1 MRYCANCGQLNED
14 SSKFCT
20 ACGTPMYPASINN
33 IQPQFQQPIYPVKP
47 QSKPIY
53 KKPWFI
59 ILCAV
64 WILFILFILSTVRI
78 KDTESDSAI
87 NVAASSAVSSETTT
101 LETTT
106 EEITEPP
113 TEAPKDFLGELST
126 VLEPAVAEKAYRIL
140 TNDIGFEDLEY
151 DGVVSEG
158 LTNYRIIA
166 DGYNVILTA
175 SDDVYRI
182 FSGDCVFYE
191 NGTVTLTK
199 SQLKDREISSSDSN
213 KYYAIAK
220 EIVSQNLNN
229 PKSAEFPSSVTKD
242 GVGMERKGDLVAVSG
257 WVYAENGFG
266 ATIQNDWIVQ
276 FTVMDLD
283 SYAYN
288 IEYIQ
293 IGSDSVGQYIDF
305 GE

>member
-1 MRYCANCGQLNED
+1 M
-14 SSKFCT
+14 
-20 ACGTPMYPASINN
+20 
-33 IQPQFQQPIYPVKP
+33 
-47 QSKPIY
+47 
-53 KKPWFI
+53 
-59 ILCAV
+59 
-64 WILFILFILSTVRI
+64 
-78 KDTESDSAI
+78 
-87 NVAASSAVSSETTT
+87 AASSAVSSETTT

-106 EEITEPP
+106 EEVTEPP

-166 DGYNVILTA
+166 DDYNVILTA

-242 GVGMERKGDLVAVSG
+242 GVGMERRGDLVAVSRR
-257 WVYAENGFG
+257 
-266 ATIQNDWIVQ
+266 
-276 FTVMDLD
+276 
-283 SYAYN
+283 
-288 IEYIQ
+288 
-293 IGSDSVGQYIDF
+293 
-305 GE
+305 

>member
-33 IQPQFQQPIYPVKP
+33 IQPIYPVKP

-64 WILFILFILSTVRI
+64 WVLFILFILSTVRI
-78 KDTESDSAI
+78 KDTESDSAM
-87 NVAASSAVSSETTT
+87 NVAASSAVLSETTT
-101 LETTT
+101 TATTT
-106 EEITEPP
+106 EEVTEPP

-166 DGYNVILTA
+166 DDYNVILTA

-242 GVGMERKGDLVAVSG
+242 GVGMERRGDLVAVSG

-266 ATIQNDWIVQ
+266 ATIQNDWLVQ
-276 FTVMDLD
+276 FTVTDLD
-283 SYAYN
+283 SYTYN
-288 IEYIQ
+288 IEYVQ
-293 IGSDSVGQYIDF
+293 IGADSVGQYIDF